1 MRFIPTAIH
10 GIADYIFGVLML
22 ALPWLIEMQAGE
34 STVFY
39 AVGILAFIY
48 SLITKYELG
57 LIPVLS
63 MPAHLVIDFLL
74 GIGLIAAPILLHA
87 EFVVPIY
94 FLLPGLFAIIASL
107 TTRRQPATHNIT
119 D

>member
-1 MRFIPTAIH
+1 MRFIPTSVH
-10 GIADYIFGVLML
+10 GIIDYLFGVLML
-22 ALPWLIEMQAGE
+22 ALPWLIDMHPGE
-34 STVFY
+34 STIFY
-39 AVGILAFIY
+39 SVGILVFIY

-57 LIPVLS
+57 LIHVLS
-63 MPAHLVIDFLL
+63 MPAHLIIDLLL
-74 GIGLIAAPILLHA
+74 GVGLIAAPILLHA

-107 TTRRQPATHNIT
+107 TTKRQPATQNIT